1 MEISSEELN
10 NGKPSDHLANERTF
24 LAWIRT
30 SIGIMGFGFVVVK
43 FSLFMRE
50 VTAALNGKPTAD
62 RPGFS
67 HEIGILL
74 VALGAITILTSYLR
88 YHRSK
93 RQLDLGKYYQSTLS
107 LQIVT
112 GVIFIVSIV
121 LLLYLMHTN

>member
-1 MEISSEELN
+1 MESLPEELIK
-10 NGKPSDHLANERTF
+10 GKASDHLANERTF

-50 VTAALNGKPTAD
+50 VTAALNGKPLEE
-62 RPGFS
+62 RPGYS

-74 VALGAITILTSYLR
+74 VALGAITILTSYIR

-93 RQLDLGKYYQSTLS
+93 KELDLGTYHQSTLS
-107 LQIVT
+107 LKIIT
-112 GVIFIVSIV
+112 ALILLISI
-121 LLLYLMHTN
+121 LLLVYLMQMK